1 MLSRTSLIGDRKF
14 YSSVFKITLPIIIQS
29 TISNFVGLL
38 DNIMVGRCGTDS
50 MNGVSIFSQLF
61 FVFTLC
67 VWGSSCGAGIFTAQ
81 YYGAGDHKGVRDTFR
96 IKIYLAALATVLG
109 AVILALGGD
118 FFLLKFIHETDA
130 IGDPSATLAYAKSY
144 MNIMILGM
152 IPTALGMVYAGTLR
166 DIGETSVPMKAGF
179 AAVFV
184 NLTLNYVLI
193 FGHFGLPAMGVE
205 GAAIAT
211 VISRFVELSIEIIWT
226 HTHKER
232 CRFIEGAFSSF
243 KVPLPLVKKIVLKG
257 IPLAAN
263 ETLWSLGLTMLN
275 QSFSLRGLAVVAAIN
290 IANTIANL
298 FNVFLFA
305 IGESISILAG
315 QLLGAEKDEEAKLT
329 ANRMILLSAAVSA
342 VIGGVLIL
350 FRNIFPAFYNTEREV
365 MDYAANFIMQ
375 TGIFLP
381 VLAVVHGCYFT
392 LRSGGKT
399 FITFLFDS
407 VFIWVFIVP
416 VAFALTRYTAMG
428 IIMVYLVVK
437 SLDLIKCA
445 IGIVLIRKGVW
456 VNRIVSD

>member
-1 MLSRTSLIGDRKF
+1 MKFFGDRKF
-14 YSSVFKITLPIIIQS
+14 LKNVAVITLPMVIQN

-38 DNIMVGRCGTDS
+38 DNLMVGRCGTDS

-61 FVFTLC
+61 FVFILC

-81 YYGAGDHKGVRDTFR
+81 FFGKGDHKGVRDTFR
-96 IKIYLAALATVLG
+96 IKLYLVGIATIAGAAV
-109 AVILALGGD
+109 
-118 FFLLKFIHETDA
+118 FLLFGEYFMEKFIHESDSV
-130 IGDPSATLAYAKSY
+130 GDPVATMRHAKDY
-144 MNIMILGM
+144 MMIMLIGM

-179 AAVFV
+179 VAVFV
-184 NLTLNYVLI
+184 NLILNYLLI
-193 FGHFGLPAMGVE
+193 FGKFGFPELGVK

-211 VISRFVELSIEIIWT
+211 VVSRFVESGIEIVWT

-232 CRFIEGAFSSF
+232 CRFIDGAFASF
-243 KVPLPLVKKIVLKG
+243 KVPVSLVKKIVIKG

-290 IANTIANL
+290 ITNTMANL

-315 QLLGAEKDEEAKLT
+315 QLLGAGKNEEAKST
-329 ANRMILLSAAVSA
+329 ANRMIALSFVASA
-342 VIGGVLIL
+342 VIGGVLVL
-350 FRNIFPAFYNTEREV
+350 FKDLFPAFYNTENEV
-365 MDYAANFIMQ
+365 KNFAANFIMQ
-375 TGIFLP
+375 TGVFLP

-407 VFIWVFIVP
+407 VFVWVFIVP
-416 VAFALTRYTAMG
+416 AAFVLTRYTAMG
-428 IIMVYLVVK
+428 IIMIYLIVK
-437 SLDLIKCA
+437 CLDLIKCA
-445 IGIVLIRKGVW
+445 IGIVLVRKGVW
-456 VNRIVSD
+456 VNNIVSN

>member
-1 MLSRTSLIGDRKF
+1 MKFFGDRKF
-14 YSSVFKITLPIIIQS
+14 LKNVAVITLPIVIQN

-38 DNIMVGRCGTDS
+38 DNLMVGRCGTDS

-61 FVFTLC
+61 FVFILC

-81 YYGAGDHKGVRDTFR
+81 FFGKGDHKGVRDTFR
-96 IKIYLAALATVLG
+96 IKLYLVGIATIAGAAV
-109 AVILALGGD
+109 
-118 FFLLKFIHETDA
+118 FLLFGEYFMEKFIHESDSV
-130 IGDPSATLAYAKSY
+130 GDPVATMRHAKDY
-144 MNIMILGM
+144 MMIMLIGM

-179 AAVFV
+179 VAVFV
-184 NLTLNYVLI
+184 NLILNYLLI
-193 FGHFGLPAMGVE
+193 FGKFGFPELGVK

-211 VISRFVELSIEIIWT
+211 VVSRFVESGIEIVWT
-226 HTHKER
+226 HTHKEK
-232 CRFIEGAFSSF
+232 CRFIDGAFASF
-243 KVPLPLVKKIVLKG
+243 KVPVSLVKEIVIKG

-290 IANTIANL
+290 ITNTMANL

-315 QLLGAEKDEEAKLT
+315 QLLGAGKNEEAKST
-329 ANRMILLSAAVSA
+329 ANRMIALSFVVSA
-342 VIGGVLIL
+342 VIGGVLVL
-350 FRNIFPAFYNTEREV
+350 FKDLFPAFYNTENEV
-365 MDYAANFIMQ
+365 KNFAANFIMQ
-375 TGIFLP
+375 TGLFLP

-407 VFIWVFIVP
+407 VFVWVFIVP
-416 VAFALTRYTAMG
+416 AAFVLTRYTAMG
-428 IIMVYLVVK
+428 IIMIYLIVK
-437 SLDLIKCA
+437 CLDLIKCA
-445 IGIVLIRKGVW
+445 IGIVLVRKGVW
-456 VNRIVSD
+456 VNNIVSN

>member
-1 MLSRTSLIGDRKF
+1 MKFFGDRKF
-14 YSSVFKITLPIIIQS
+14 LKNVAVITLPIVIQN

-38 DNIMVGRCGTDS
+38 DNLMVGRCGTDS

-61 FVFTLC
+61 FVFILC

-81 YYGAGDHKGVRDTFR
+81 FFGKGDHKGVRDTFR
-96 IKIYLAALATVLG
+96 IKLYLVGIATVAG
-109 AVILALGGD
+109 AAV
-118 FFLLKFIHETDA
+118 FLLFGEYFMEKFIHESDSV
-130 IGDPSATLAYAKSY
+130 GDPVATMRHAKDY
-144 MNIMILGM
+144 MMIMLIGM

-179 AAVFV
+179 VAVFV
-184 NLTLNYVLI
+184 NLILNYLLI
-193 FGHFGLPAMGVE
+193 FGKFGFPELGVK

-211 VISRFVELSIEIIWT
+211 VVSRFVESGIEIVWT

-232 CRFIEGAFSSF
+232 CRFIDGAFASF
-243 KVPLPLVKKIVLKG
+243 KVPVSLVKKIVIKG

-290 IANTIANL
+290 ITNTMANL

-315 QLLGAEKDEEAKLT
+315 QLLGAGKNEEAKST
-329 ANRMILLSAAVSA
+329 ANRMIALSFVASA
-342 VIGGVLIL
+342 VIGGVLVL
-350 FRNIFPAFYNTEREV
+350 FKDLFPAFYNTENEV
-365 MDYAANFIMQ
+365 KNFAANFIMQ
-375 TGIFLP
+375 TGVFLP

-407 VFIWVFIVP
+407 VFVWVFIVP
-416 VAFALTRYTAMG
+416 AAFVLTRYTAMG
-428 IIMVYLVVK
+428 IILIYLIVK
-437 SLDLIKCA
+437 CLDLIKCA
-445 IGIVLIRKGVW
+445 IGIVLVRKGVW
-456 VNRIVSD
+456 VNNIVSN

>member
-1 MLSRTSLIGDRKF
+1 MKFFGDRKF
-14 YSSVFKITLPIIIQS
+14 LKNVAVITLPIVIQN

-38 DNIMVGRCGTDS
+38 DNLMVGRCGTDS

-61 FVFTLC
+61 FVFILC

-81 YYGAGDHKGVRDTFR
+81 FFGKGDHKGVRDTFK
-96 IKIYLAALATVLG
+96 IKLYLVGIATIAGAAV
-109 AVILALGGD
+109 
-118 FFLLKFIHETDA
+118 FLLFGEYFMEKFIHESDSV
-130 IGDPSATLAYAKSY
+130 GDPVATMRHAKDY
-144 MNIMILGM
+144 MMIMLIGM

-179 AAVFV
+179 VAVFV
-184 NLTLNYVLI
+184 NLILNYLLI
-193 FGHFGLPAMGVE
+193 FGKFGFPELGVK

-211 VISRFVELSIEIIWT
+211 VVSRFVESGIEIVWT
-226 HTHKER
+226 HTHKEK
-232 CRFIEGAFSSF
+232 CRFIDGAFASF
-243 KVPLPLVKKIVLKG
+243 KVPVSLVKKIVIKG

-290 IANTIANL
+290 ITNTMANL

-315 QLLGAEKDEEAKLT
+315 QLLGAGKNEEAKST
-329 ANRMILLSAAVSA
+329 ANRMIALSFVVSA
-342 VIGGVLIL
+342 VIGGVLVL
-350 FRNIFPAFYNTEREV
+350 FKDLFPAFYNTENEV
-365 MDYAANFIMQ
+365 KNFAANFIMQ
-375 TGIFLP
+375 TGVFLP

-407 VFIWVFIVP
+407 VFVWVFIVP
-416 VAFALTRYTAMG
+416 AAFVLTRYTAMG
-428 IIMVYLVVK
+428 IIMIYLIVK
-437 SLDLIKCA
+437 CLDLIKCA
-445 IGIVLIRKGVW
+445 IGIVLVRKGVW
-456 VNRIVSD
+456 VNNIVSN

>member
-1 MLSRTSLIGDRKF
+1 MKFFGDRKF
-14 YSSVFKITLPIIIQS
+14 LKNVAVITLPIVIQN

-38 DNIMVGRCGTDS
+38 DNLMVGRCGTDS

-61 FVFTLC
+61 FVFILC

-81 YYGAGDHKGVRDTFR
+81 FFGKGDHKGVRDTFR
-96 IKIYLAALATVLG
+96 IKLYLVGIATIAGAAV
-109 AVILALGGD
+109 
-118 FFLLKFIHETDA
+118 FLLFGEYFMEKFIHESDSV
-130 IGDPSATLAYAKSY
+130 GDPVATMRHAKDY
-144 MNIMILGM
+144 MMIMLIGM

-179 AAVFV
+179 VAVFV
-184 NLTLNYVLI
+184 NLILNYLLI
-193 FGHFGLPAMGVE
+193 FGKFGFPELGVK

-211 VISRFVELSIEIIWT
+211 VVSRFVESGIEIVWT
-226 HTHKER
+226 HTHKEK
-232 CRFIEGAFSSF
+232 CRFIDGAFASF
-243 KVPLPLVKKIVLKG
+243 KVPVSLVKEIVIKG

-290 IANTIANL
+290 ITNTMANL

-315 QLLGAEKDEEAKLT
+315 QLLGAGKNEEAKST
-329 ANRMILLSAAVSA
+329 ANRMITLSFVVSA
-342 VIGGVLIL
+342 VIGGVLVL
-350 FRNIFPAFYNTEREV
+350 FKDLFPAFYNTENEV
-365 MDYAANFIMQ
+365 KNFAANFIMQ
-375 TGIFLP
+375 TGVFLP

-407 VFIWVFIVP
+407 VFVWVFIVP
-416 VAFALTRYTAMG
+416 VAFVLTRYTAMG
-428 IIMVYLVVK
+428 IIMIYLIVK
-437 SLDLIKCA
+437 CLDLIKCA
-445 IGIVLIRKGVW
+445 IGIVLVRKGVW
-456 VNRIVSD
+456 VNNIVSN

>member
-1 MLSRTSLIGDRKF
+1 MKFFGDRKF
-14 YSSVFKITLPIIIQS
+14 LKNVAVITLPIVIQN

-38 DNIMVGRCGTDS
+38 DNLMVGRCGTDS

-61 FVFTLC
+61 FVFILC

-81 YYGAGDHKGVRDTFR
+81 FFGKGDHKGVRDTFR
-96 IKIYLAALATVLG
+96 IKLYLVGIATIAGAAV
-109 AVILALGGD
+109 
-118 FFLLKFIHETDA
+118 FLLFGEYFMEKFIHESDSV
-130 IGDPSATLAYAKSY
+130 GDPVATMRHAKDY
-144 MNIMILGM
+144 MMIMLIGM

-179 AAVFV
+179 VAVFV
-184 NLTLNYVLI
+184 NLILNYLLI
-193 FGHFGLPAMGVE
+193 FGKFRFPELGVK

-211 VISRFVELSIEIIWT
+211 VVSRFVESGIEIVWT

-232 CRFIEGAFSSF
+232 CRFIEGAFASF
-243 KVPLPLVKKIVLKG
+243 KVPVSLVKEIVIKG

-290 IANTIANL
+290 ITNTMANL

-315 QLLGAEKDEEAKLT
+315 QLLGAGKNEEAKST
-329 ANRMILLSAAVSA
+329 ANRMIALSFVVSA
-342 VIGGVLIL
+342 VIGGVLVL
-350 FRNIFPAFYNTEREV
+350 FKDLFPAFYNTENEV
-365 MDYAANFIMQ
+365 KNFAANFIMQ
-375 TGIFLP
+375 TGVFLP

-407 VFIWVFIVP
+407 VFVWVFIVP
-416 VAFALTRYTAMG
+416 AAFVLTRYTAMG
-428 IIMVYLVVK
+428 IIMIYLIVK
-437 SLDLIKCA
+437 CLDLIKCA
-445 IGIVLIRKGVW
+445 IGIVLVRKGVW
-456 VNRIVSD
+456 VNNIVSN

>member
-1 MLSRTSLIGDRKF
+1 MKFFGDRKF
-14 YSSVFKITLPIIIQS
+14 LKNVAVITLPIVIQN

-38 DNIMVGRCGTDS
+38 DNLMVGRCGTDS

-61 FVFTLC
+61 FVFILC

-81 YYGAGDHKGVRDTFR
+81 FFGKGDHKGVRDTFR
-96 IKIYLAALATVLG
+96 IKLYLVGIATIAGAAV
-109 AVILALGGD
+109 
-118 FFLLKFIHETDA
+118 FLLFGEYFMEKFIHESDSV
-130 IGDPSATLAYAKSY
+130 GDPVATMRHAKDY
-144 MNIMILGM
+144 MMIMLIGM

-179 AAVFV
+179 VAVFV
-184 NLTLNYVLI
+184 NLILNYLLI
-193 FGHFGLPAMGVE
+193 FGKFGFPELGVK

-211 VISRFVELSIEIIWT
+211 VVSRFVESGIEIVWT
-226 HTHKER
+226 HTHKEK
-232 CRFIEGAFSSF
+232 CRFIDGAFASF
-243 KVPLPLVKKIVLKG
+243 KVPVSLVKKIVIKG

-290 IANTIANL
+290 ITNTMANL

-315 QLLGAEKDEEAKLT
+315 QLLGAGKNEEAKST
-329 ANRMILLSAAVSA
+329 ANRMIALSFVVSA
-342 VIGGVLIL
+342 VIGGVLVL
-350 FRNIFPAFYNTEREV
+350 FKDLFPAFYNTENEV
-365 MDYAANFIMQ
+365 KNFAANFIMQ
-375 TGIFLP
+375 TGVFLP

-407 VFIWVFIVP
+407 VFVWVFIVP
-416 VAFALTRYTAMG
+416 AAFVLTRYTAMG
-428 IIMVYLVVK
+428 IIMIYLIVK
-437 SLDLIKCA
+437 CLDLIKCA
-445 IGIVLIRKGVW
+445 IGIVLVRKGVW
-456 VNRIVSD
+456 VNSIVSN

>member
-1 MLSRTSLIGDRKF
+1 MKFFGDRKF
-14 YSSVFKITLPIIIQS
+14 LKNVAVITLPIVIQN

-38 DNIMVGRCGTDS
+38 DNLMVGRCGTDS

-61 FVFTLC
+61 FVFILC

-81 YYGAGDHKGVRDTFR
+81 FFGKGDHKGVRDTFR
-96 IKIYLAALATVLG
+96 IKLYLVGIATIAGAAV
-109 AVILALGGD
+109 
-118 FFLLKFIHETDA
+118 FLLFGEYFMEKFIHESDSV
-130 IGDPSATLAYAKSY
+130 GDPVATMRHAKDY
-144 MNIMILGM
+144 MMIMLIGM

-179 AAVFV
+179 VAVFV
-184 NLTLNYVLI
+184 NLILNYLLI
-193 FGHFGLPAMGVE
+193 FGKFGFPELGVK

-211 VISRFVELSIEIIWT
+211 VVSRFVESGIEIVWT
-226 HTHKER
+226 HTHKEK
-232 CRFIEGAFSSF
+232 CRFIDCAFASF
-243 KVPLPLVKKIVLKG
+243 KVPVSLVKKIVIKG

-290 IANTIANL
+290 ITNTMANL

-315 QLLGAEKDEEAKLT
+315 QLLGAGKNEEAKST
-329 ANRMILLSAAVSA
+329 ANRMIALSFVVSA
-342 VIGGVLIL
+342 VIGGVLVL
-350 FRNIFPAFYNTEREV
+350 FKDLFPAFYNTENEV
-365 MDYAANFIMQ
+365 RNFAANFIMQ
-375 TGIFLP
+375 TGVFLP

-407 VFIWVFIVP
+407 VFVWVFIVP
-416 VAFALTRYTAMG
+416 AAFILTRYTAMG
-428 IIMVYLVVK
+428 IIMIYLIVK
-437 SLDLIKCA
+437 CLDLIKCA
-445 IGIVLIRKGVW
+445 IGIVLVRKGVW
-456 VNRIVSD
+456 VNNIVSN

>member
-1 MLSRTSLIGDRKF
+1 MKFFGDRKF
-14 YSSVFKITLPIIIQS
+14 LKNVAVITLPIVIQN

-38 DNIMVGRCGTDS
+38 DNLMVGRCGTDS

-61 FVFTLC
+61 FVFILC

-81 YYGAGDHKGVRDTFR
+81 FFGKGDHKGVRDTFR
-96 IKIYLAALATVLG
+96 IKLYLVGIATIVGAAV
-109 AVILALGGD
+109 
-118 FFLLKFIHETDA
+118 FLLFGEYFMEKFIHESDSV
-130 IGDPSATLAYAKSY
+130 GDPVATMRHAKDY
-144 MNIMILGM
+144 MMIMLIGM

-179 AAVFV
+179 VAVFV
-184 NLTLNYVLI
+184 NLILNYLLI
-193 FGHFGLPAMGVE
+193 FGKFGFPELGVK

-211 VISRFVELSIEIIWT
+211 VVSRFVESGIEIVWT

-232 CRFIEGAFSSF
+232 CRFIDGAFASF
-243 KVPLPLVKKIVLKG
+243 KVPVSLVKKIVIKG

-290 IANTIANL
+290 ITNTMANL

-315 QLLGAEKDEEAKLT
+315 QLLGAGKNEEAKST
-329 ANRMILLSAAVSA
+329 ANRMIALSFVASA
-342 VIGGVLIL
+342 VIGGVLVL
-350 FRNIFPAFYNTEREV
+350 FKDLFPAFYNTENEV
-365 MDYAANFIMQ
+365 KNFAANFIMQ
-375 TGIFLP
+375 TGVFLP

-407 VFIWVFIVP
+407 VFVWVFIVP
-416 VAFALTRYTAMG
+416 AAFVLTRYTAMG
-428 IIMVYLVVK
+428 IIMIYLIVK
-437 SLDLIKCA
+437 CLDLIKCA
-445 IGIVLIRKGVW
+445 IGIVLVRKGVW
-456 VNRIVSD
+456 VNNIVSN

>member
-1 MLSRTSLIGDRKF
+1 MKFFGDRKF
-14 YSSVFKITLPIIIQS
+14 LKNVAVITLPIVIQN

-38 DNIMVGRCGTDS
+38 DNLMVGRCGTDS

-61 FVFTLC
+61 FVFILC

-81 YYGAGDHKGVRDTFR
+81 FFGKGDHKGVRDTFR
-96 IKIYLAALATVLG
+96 IKLYLVGIATIAGAAV
-109 AVILALGGD
+109 
-118 FFLLKFIHETDA
+118 FLLFGEYFMEKFIHESDSV
-130 IGDPSATLAYAKSY
+130 GDPVATMRHAKDY
-144 MNIMILGM
+144 MMIMLIGM

-179 AAVFV
+179 VAVFV
-184 NLTLNYVLI
+184 NLILNYLLI
-193 FGHFGLPAMGVE
+193 FGKFGFPELGVK

-211 VISRFVELSIEIIWT
+211 VVSRFVESGIEIVWT
-226 HTHKER
+226 HTHKEK
-232 CRFIEGAFSSF
+232 CRFIDGAFASF
-243 KVPLPLVKKIVLKG
+243 KVPVSLVKKIVIKG

-290 IANTIANL
+290 ITNTMANL

-315 QLLGAEKDEEAKLT
+315 QLLGAGKNEEAKST
-329 ANRMILLSAAVSA
+329 ANRMIALSFVVSA
-342 VIGGVLIL
+342 VIGGVLVL
-350 FRNIFPAFYNTEREV
+350 FKDLFPAFYNTENEV
-365 MDYAANFIMQ
+365 KNFAANFIMQ
-375 TGIFLP
+375 TGVFLP

-407 VFIWVFIVP
+407 VFVWVFIVP
-416 VAFALTRYTAMG
+416 AAFVLTRYTAMG
-428 IIMVYLVVK
+428 IIMIYLIVK
-437 SLDLIKCA
+437 CLDLIKCA
-445 IGIVLIRKGVW
+445 IGIVLVRKGVW
-456 VNRIVSD
+456 VNNIVSS

>member
-1 MLSRTSLIGDRKF
+1 MKFFGDRKF
-14 YSSVFKITLPIIIQS
+14 LKNVAVITLPIVIQN

-38 DNIMVGRCGTDS
+38 DNLMVGRCGTDS

-61 FVFTLC
+61 FVFILC

-81 YYGAGDHKGVRDTFR
+81 FFGKGDHKGVRDTFR
-96 IKIYLAALATVLG
+96 IKLYLVGIATIAGAAV
-109 AVILALGGD
+109 
-118 FFLLKFIHETDA
+118 FLLFGEYFMEKFIHESDSV
-130 IGDPSATLAYAKSY
+130 GDPVATMRHAKDY
-144 MNIMILGM
+144 MMIMLIGM

-179 AAVFV
+179 VAVFV
-184 NLTLNYVLI
+184 NLILNYLLI
-193 FGHFGLPAMGVE
+193 FGKFGFPELGVK

-211 VISRFVELSIEIIWT
+211 VVSRFVESGIEIVWT
-226 HTHKER
+226 HTHKEK
-232 CRFIEGAFSSF
+232 CRFIDGAFASF
-243 KVPLPLVKKIVLKG
+243 KVPVSLVKKIVIKG

-290 IANTIANL
+290 ITNTMANL

-315 QLLGAEKDEEAKLT
+315 QLLGAGKNEEAKST
-329 ANRMILLSAAVSA
+329 ANRMIALSFVVSA
-342 VIGGVLIL
+342 VIGGVLVL
-350 FRNIFPAFYNTEREV
+350 FKDLFPAFYNTENEV
-365 MDYAANFIMQ
+365 KNFAANFIMQ
-375 TGIFLP
+375 TGVFLP

-407 VFIWVFIVP
+407 VFVWVFIVP
-416 VAFALTRYTAMG
+416 AAFVLTRYTAMG
-428 IIMVYLVVK
+428 IIMIYLIVK
-437 SLDLIKCA
+437 CLDLIKCA
-445 IGIVLIRKGVW
+445 IGIVLVKKGVW
-456 VNRIVSD
+456 VNNIVSN

>member
-1 MLSRTSLIGDRKF
+1 MKFFGDRKF
-14 YSSVFKITLPIIIQS
+14 LKNVAVITLPIVIQN
-29 TISNFVGLL
+29 TISNFVGIL
-38 DNIMVGRCGTDS
+38 DNLMVGRCGTDS

-61 FVFTLC
+61 FVFILC

-81 YYGAGDHKGVRDTFR
+81 FFGKGDHKGVRDTFR
-96 IKIYLAALATVLG
+96 IKLYLVGIATIAGAAV
-109 AVILALGGD
+109 
-118 FFLLKFIHETDA
+118 FLLFGEYFMEKFIHESDSV
-130 IGDPSATLAYAKSY
+130 GNPVATMRHAKDY
-144 MNIMILGM
+144 MMIMLIGM

-179 AAVFV
+179 VAVFV
-184 NLTLNYVLI
+184 NLILNYLLI
-193 FGHFGLPAMGVE
+193 FGKFGFPELGVK

-211 VISRFVELSIEIIWT
+211 VVSRFVESGIEIVWT

-232 CRFIEGAFSSF
+232 CRFIEGAFASF
-243 KVPLPLVKKIVLKG
+243 KVPVSLVKKIVIKG

-290 IANTIANL
+290 ITNTMANL

-315 QLLGAEKDEEAKLT
+315 QLLGAGKNEEAKST
-329 ANRMILLSAAVSA
+329 ANRMIALSFVVSA
-342 VIGGVLIL
+342 VIGGVLVL
-350 FRNIFPAFYNTEREV
+350 FKDLFPAFYNTENEV
-365 MDYAANFIMQ
+365 KNFAANFIMQ
-375 TGIFLP
+375 TGVFLP

-407 VFIWVFIVP
+407 VFVWVFIVP
-416 VAFALTRYTAMG
+416 AAFVLTRYTAMG
-428 IIMVYLVVK
+428 IIMIYLIVK
-437 SLDLIKCA
+437 CLDLIKCA
-445 IGIVLIRKGVW
+445 IGIVLVRKGVW
-456 VNRIVSD
+456 VNNIVSN

>member
-1 MLSRTSLIGDRKF
+1 MKFFGDRKF
-14 YSSVFKITLPIIIQS
+14 LKNVAVITLPIVIQN

-38 DNIMVGRCGTDS
+38 DNLMVGRCGTDS

-61 FVFTLC
+61 FVFILC

-81 YYGAGDHKGVRDTFR
+81 FFGKGDHKGVRDTFR
-96 IKIYLAALATVLG
+96 IKLYLVGIATIAGAAV
-109 AVILALGGD
+109 
-118 FFLLKFIHETDA
+118 FLLFGEYFMEKFIHESDSV
-130 IGDPSATLAYAKSY
+130 GDPVATMRHAKDY
-144 MNIMILGM
+144 MMIMLIGM

-179 AAVFV
+179 VAVFV
-184 NLTLNYVLI
+184 NLILNYLLI
-193 FGHFGLPAMGVE
+193 FGKFGFPELGVK

-211 VISRFVELSIEIIWT
+211 VVSRFVESGIEIVWT
-226 HTHKER
+226 HTHKEK
-232 CRFIEGAFSSF
+232 CRFIDGAFASF
-243 KVPLPLVKKIVLKG
+243 KVPVSLVKKIVIKG

-290 IANTIANL
+290 ITNTMANL

-315 QLLGAEKDEEAKLT
+315 QLLGAGKNEEAKST
-329 ANRMILLSAAVSA
+329 ANRMIALSFVVSA
-342 VIGGVLIL
+342 VIGGVLVL
-350 FRNIFPAFYNTEREV
+350 FKDLFPAFYNTENEV
-365 MDYAANFIMQ
+365 KNFAANFIMQ
-375 TGIFLP
+375 TGVFLP

-407 VFIWVFIVP
+407 VFVWVFIVP
-416 VAFALTRYTAMG
+416 AAFVLTRYTAMG
-428 IIMVYLVVK
+428 IIMIYLIVK
-437 SLDLIKCA
+437 CLDLIKCA
-445 IGIVLIRKGVW
+445 IGLVLVRKGVW
-456 VNRIVSD
+456 VNNIVSN

>member
-1 MLSRTSLIGDRKF
+1 MKFFGDRKF
-14 YSSVFKITLPIIIQS
+14 LKNVAVITLPIVIQN

-38 DNIMVGRCGTDS
+38 DNLMVGRCGTDS

-61 FVFTLC
+61 FVFILC

-81 YYGAGDHKGVRDTFR
+81 FFGKGDHKGVRDTFR
-96 IKIYLAALATVLG
+96 IKLYLVGIATVAG
-109 AVILALGGD
+109 AAV
-118 FFLLKFIHETDA
+118 FLLFGEYFMEKFIHESDSV
-130 IGDPSATLAYAKSY
+130 GDPVATMRHAKDY
-144 MNIMILGM
+144 MMIMLIGM

-179 AAVFV
+179 VAVFV
-184 NLTLNYVLI
+184 NLILNYLLI
-193 FGHFGLPAMGVE
+193 FGKFGFPELGVK

-211 VISRFVELSIEIIWT
+211 VVSRFVESGIEIVWT
-226 HTHKER
+226 HTHKEK
-232 CRFIEGAFSSF
+232 CRFIDGAFASF
-243 KVPLPLVKKIVLKG
+243 KVPVSLVKKIVIKG

-290 IANTIANL
+290 ITNTMANL

-315 QLLGAEKDEEAKLT
+315 QLLGAGKNEEAKST
-329 ANRMILLSAAVSA
+329 ANRMIALSFVVSA
-342 VIGGVLIL
+342 VIGGVLVL
-350 FRNIFPAFYNTEREV
+350 FKDLFPAFYNTENEV
-365 MDYAANFIMQ
+365 KNFAANFIMQ
-375 TGIFLP
+375 TGVFLP

-407 VFIWVFIVP
+407 VFVWVFIVP
-416 VAFALTRYTAMG
+416 AAFVLTRYTAMG
-428 IIMVYLVVK
+428 IIMIYLIVK
-437 SLDLIKCA
+437 CLDLIKCA
-445 IGIVLIRKGVW
+445 IGIVLVRKGVW
-456 VNRIVSD
+456 VNNIVSN

>member
-1 MLSRTSLIGDRKF
+1 MNLKF
-14 YSSVFKITLPIIIQS
+14 DKTFYRNIYTITLPIVIQS
-29 TISNFVGLL
+29 TITNFVGLL

-61 FVFTLC
+61 FVFILC

-81 YYGAGDHKGVRDTFR
+81 FFGKGDHKGVRDTFR
-96 IKIYLAALATVLG
+96 IKLYLVGIATIVG
-109 AVILALGGD
+109 AIVFY
-118 FFLLKFIHETDA
+118 FFGEFFMEKFIHESDN
-130 IGDPSATLAYAKSY
+130 IGDPVATMNYAKDY
-144 MNIMILGM
+144 MMIMLVGM
-152 IPTALGMVYAGTLR
+152 IPTALGMAYAGTLR

-179 AAVFV
+179 VAVFV
-184 NLTLNYVLI
+184 NLVLNYVLI
-193 FGHFGLPAMGVE
+193 FGHFGFPVLGVK

-211 VISRFVELSIEIIWT
+211 VVSRFVESGIEIVWT

-232 CRFIEGAFSSF
+232 CRFIEGAFASF
-243 KVPLPLVKKIVLKG
+243 KVPVPLVEKIILKG
-257 IPLAAN
+257 LPLAAN

-290 IANTIANL
+290 ITNTIANL

-315 QLLGAEKDEEAKLT
+315 QLLGAGKNEEAKST
-329 ANRMILLSAAVSA
+329 ASRMIALSFIVSA
-342 VIGGVLIL
+342 VIGGVLVL
-350 FRNIFPAFYNTEREV
+350 CRNLFPAFYNTENEV
-365 MDYAANFIMQ
+365 KNFAANFIMQ

-381 VLAVVHGCYFT
+381 ILAVVHGCYFT

-407 VFIWVFIVP
+407 VFVWVFIVP
-416 VAFALTRYTAMG
+416 TAFVLTRYTAMG
-428 IIMVYLVVK
+428 IILIYLIVK
-437 SLDLIKCA
+437 ALDLIKCA

-456 VNRIVSD
+456 VNNIVNS

>member
-1 MLSRTSLIGDRKF
+1 MKFFGDRKF
-14 YSSVFKITLPIIIQS
+14 LKNVAVITLPIVIQN

-38 DNIMVGRCGTDS
+38 DNLMVGRCGTDS

-61 FVFTLC
+61 FVFILC

-81 YYGAGDHKGVRDTFR
+81 FFGKGDHKGVRDTFR
-96 IKIYLAALATVLG
+96 IKLYLVGIATIAGAAV
-109 AVILALGGD
+109 
-118 FFLLKFIHETDA
+118 FLLFGEYFMEKFIHESDSV
-130 IGDPSATLAYAKSY
+130 GDPVATMRHAKDY
-144 MNIMILGM
+144 MMIMLIGM

-179 AAVFV
+179 VAVFV
-184 NLTLNYVLI
+184 NLILNYLLI
-193 FGHFGLPAMGVE
+193 FGKFGFPELGVK

-211 VISRFVELSIEIIWT
+211 VVSRFVESGIEIVWT

-232 CRFIEGAFSSF
+232 CRFIEGAFASF
-243 KVPLPLVKKIVLKG
+243 KVPVSLVKEIVIKG

-290 IANTIANL
+290 ITNTMANL

-315 QLLGAEKDEEAKLT
+315 QLLGAGKNEDAKST
-329 ANRMILLSAAVSA
+329 ANRMIALSFVVSA
-342 VIGGVLIL
+342 VIGGVLVL
-350 FRNIFPAFYNTEREV
+350 FKDLFPAFYNTENEV
-365 MDYAANFIMQ
+365 KNFAANFIMQ
-375 TGIFLP
+375 TGVFLP

-407 VFIWVFIVP
+407 VFVWVFIVP
-416 VAFALTRYTAMG
+416 AAFVLTRYTAMG
-428 IIMVYLVVK
+428 IIMIYLIVK
-437 SLDLIKCA
+437 CLDLIKCA
-445 IGIVLIRKGVW
+445 IGIVLVRKGVW
-456 VNRIVSD
+456 VNNIVSN

>member
-1 MLSRTSLIGDRKF
+1 MKFFGDRKF
-14 YSSVFKITLPIIIQS
+14 LKNVAVITLPIVIQN

-38 DNIMVGRCGTDS
+38 DNLMVGRCGTDS

-61 FVFTLC
+61 FVFILC

-81 YYGAGDHKGVRDTFR
+81 FFGKGDHKGVRDTFR
-96 IKIYLAALATVLG
+96 IKLYLVGIATIVGAAV
-109 AVILALGGD
+109 
-118 FFLLKFIHETDA
+118 FLLFGEYFMEKFIHESDS
-130 IGDPSATLAYAKSY
+130 IGDPVATMRHAKDY
-144 MNIMILGM
+144 MMIMLIGM

-179 AAVFV
+179 VAVFV
-184 NLTLNYVLI
+184 NLILNYLLI
-193 FGHFGLPAMGVE
+193 FGKFGFPELGVK

-211 VISRFVELSIEIIWT
+211 VVSRFVESGIEIVWT

-232 CRFIEGAFSSF
+232 CRFIDGAFASF
-243 KVPLPLVKKIVLKG
+243 KVPVSLVKKIVIKG

-290 IANTIANL
+290 ITNTMANL

-315 QLLGAEKDEEAKLT
+315 QLLGAGKNEEAKST
-329 ANRMILLSAAVSA
+329 ANRMIALSFVVSA
-342 VIGGVLIL
+342 VIGGVLVL
-350 FRNIFPAFYNTEREV
+350 FKDLFPAFYNTENEV
-365 MDYAANFIMQ
+365 KNFAANFIMQ
-375 TGIFLP
+375 TGVFLP

-407 VFIWVFIVP
+407 VFVWVFIVP
-416 VAFALTRYTAMG
+416 AAFVLTRYTAMG
-428 IIMVYLVVK
+428 IIMIYLIVK
-437 SLDLIKCA
+437 CLDLIKCA
-445 IGIVLIRKGVW
+445 IGIVLVKKGVW
-456 VNRIVSD
+456 VNNIVSN

>member
-1 MLSRTSLIGDRKF
+1 MKFFGDRKF
-14 YSSVFKITLPIIIQS
+14 LKNVAVITLPIVIQN

-38 DNIMVGRCGTDS
+38 DNLMVGRCGTDS

-61 FVFTLC
+61 FVFILC

-81 YYGAGDHKGVRDTFR
+81 FFGKGDHKGVRDTFR
-96 IKIYLAALATVLG
+96 IKLYLVGIATIAGAAV
-109 AVILALGGD
+109 
-118 FFLLKFIHETDA
+118 FLLFGEYFMEKFIHESDSV
-130 IGDPSATLAYAKSY
+130 GDPVATMRHAKDY
-144 MNIMILGM
+144 MMIMLIGM

-179 AAVFV
+179 VAVFV
-184 NLTLNYVLI
+184 NLILNYLLI
-193 FGHFGLPAMGVE
+193 FGKFGFPELGVK

-211 VISRFVELSIEIIWT
+211 VVSRFVESGIEIVWT
-226 HTHKER
+226 HTHKEK
-232 CRFIEGAFSSF
+232 CRFIDGAFASF
-243 KVPLPLVKKIVLKG
+243 KVPVSLVKKIVIKG

-290 IANTIANL
+290 ITNTMANL

-315 QLLGAEKDEEAKLT
+315 QLLGAGKNEEAKST
-329 ANRMILLSAAVSA
+329 ANRMITLSFVVSA
-342 VIGGVLIL
+342 VIGGVLVL
-350 FRNIFPAFYNTEREV
+350 FKDLFPAFYNTENEV
-365 MDYAANFIMQ
+365 KNFAANFIMQ
-375 TGIFLP
+375 TGVFLP

-407 VFIWVFIVP
+407 VFVWVFIVP
-416 VAFALTRYTAMG
+416 VAFVLTRYTAMG
-428 IIMVYLVVK
+428 IIMIYLIVK
-437 SLDLIKCA
+437 CLDLIKCA
-445 IGIVLIRKGVW
+445 IGIVLVRKGVW
-456 VNRIVSD
+456 VNSIVSN

>member
-1 MLSRTSLIGDRKF
+1 MKFFGDRKF
-14 YSSVFKITLPIIIQS
+14 LKNVAVITLPIVIQN

-38 DNIMVGRCGTDS
+38 DNLMVGRCGTDS

-61 FVFTLC
+61 FVFILC

-81 YYGAGDHKGVRDTFR
+81 FFGKGDHKGVRDTFR
-96 IKIYLAALATVLG
+96 IKLYLVGIATIAGAAV
-109 AVILALGGD
+109 
-118 FFLLKFIHETDA
+118 FLLFGKYFMEKFIHESDSV
-130 IGDPSATLAYAKSY
+130 GDPVATMRHAKDY
-144 MNIMILGM
+144 MMIMLIGM

-179 AAVFV
+179 VAVFV
-184 NLTLNYVLI
+184 NLILNYLLI
-193 FGHFGLPAMGVE
+193 FGKFGFPELGVK

-211 VISRFVELSIEIIWT
+211 VVSRFVESGIEIVWT
-226 HTHKER
+226 HTHKEK
-232 CRFIEGAFSSF
+232 CRFIDGAFASF
-243 KVPLPLVKKIVLKG
+243 KVPVSLVKKIVIKG

-290 IANTIANL
+290 ITNTMANL

-315 QLLGAEKDEEAKLT
+315 QLLGAGKNEEAKST
-329 ANRMILLSAAVSA
+329 ANRMIALSFVVSA
-342 VIGGVLIL
+342 VIGGVLVL
-350 FRNIFPAFYNTEREV
+350 FKDLFPAFYNTENEV
-365 MDYAANFIMQ
+365 KNFAANFIMQ
-375 TGIFLP
+375 TGVFLP

-407 VFIWVFIVP
+407 VFVWVFIVP
-416 VAFALTRYTAMG
+416 AAFVLTRYTAMG
-428 IIMVYLVVK
+428 IIMIYLIVK
-437 SLDLIKCA
+437 CLDLIKCA
-445 IGIVLIRKGVW
+445 IGIVLVRKGVW
-456 VNRIVSD
+456 VNNIVSN

>member
-1 MLSRTSLIGDRKF
+1 MKFFGDRKF
-14 YSSVFKITLPIIIQS
+14 LKNVAVITLPMVIQN

-38 DNIMVGRCGTDS
+38 DNLMVGRCGTDS

-61 FVFTLC
+61 FVFILC

-81 YYGAGDHKGVRDTFR
+81 FFGKGDHKGVRDTFR
-96 IKIYLAALATVLG
+96 IKLYLVGIATIAGAAV
-109 AVILALGGD
+109 
-118 FFLLKFIHETDA
+118 FLLFGEYFMEKFIHESDSV
-130 IGDPSATLAYAKSY
+130 GDPVATMRHAKDY
-144 MNIMILGM
+144 MMIMLIGM

-179 AAVFV
+179 VAVFV
-184 NLTLNYVLI
+184 NLILNYLLI
-193 FGHFGLPAMGVE
+193 FGKFGFPELGVK

-211 VISRFVELSIEIIWT
+211 VVSRFVESGIEIVWT
-226 HTHKER
+226 HTHKEK
-232 CRFIEGAFSSF
+232 CRFIDGAFASF
-243 KVPLPLVKKIVLKG
+243 KVPVSLVKKIVIKG

-290 IANTIANL
+290 ITNTMANL

-315 QLLGAEKDEEAKLT
+315 QLLGAGKNEEAKST
-329 ANRMILLSAAVSA
+329 ANRMIALSFVVSA
-342 VIGGVLIL
+342 VIGGVLVL
-350 FRNIFPAFYNTEREV
+350 FKDLFPAFYNTENEV
-365 MDYAANFIMQ
+365 KNFAANFIMQ
-375 TGIFLP
+375 TGVFLP

-407 VFIWVFIVP
+407 VFVWVFIVP
-416 VAFALTRYTAMG
+416 AAFVLTRYTAMG
-428 IIMVYLVVK
+428 IIMIYLIVK
-437 SLDLIKCA
+437 CLDLIKCA
-445 IGIVLIRKGVW
+445 IGIVLVRKGVW
-456 VNRIVSD
+456 VNNIVSN

>member
-1 MLSRTSLIGDRKF
+1 MKFFGDRKF
-14 YSSVFKITLPIIIQS
+14 LKNVAVITLPIVIQN

-38 DNIMVGRCGTDS
+38 DNLMVGRCGSDS

-61 FVFTLC
+61 FVFILC

-81 YYGAGDHKGVRDTFR
+81 FFGKGDHKGVRDTFR
-96 IKIYLAALATVLG
+96 IKLYLVGIATIAGAAV
-109 AVILALGGD
+109 
-118 FFLLKFIHETDA
+118 FLLFGEYFMEKFIHESDSV
-130 IGDPSATLAYAKSY
+130 GDPVATMRHAKDY
-144 MNIMILGM
+144 MMIMLIGM

-179 AAVFV
+179 VAVFV
-184 NLTLNYVLI
+184 NLILNYLLI
-193 FGHFGLPAMGVE
+193 FGKFGFPELGVK

-211 VISRFVELSIEIIWT
+211 VVSRFVESGIEIVWT
-226 HTHKER
+226 HTHKEK
-232 CRFIEGAFSSF
+232 CRFIDGAFASF
-243 KVPLPLVKKIVLKG
+243 KVPVSLVKKIVIKG

-290 IANTIANL
+290 ITNTMANL

-315 QLLGAEKDEEAKLT
+315 QLLGAGKNEEAKST
-329 ANRMILLSAAVSA
+329 ANRMIALSFVVSA
-342 VIGGVLIL
+342 VIGGVLVL
-350 FRNIFPAFYNTEREV
+350 FKDLFPAFYNTENEV
-365 MDYAANFIMQ
+365 KNFAANFIMQ
-375 TGIFLP
+375 TGVFLP

-407 VFIWVFIVP
+407 VFVWVFIVP
-416 VAFALTRYTAMG
+416 AAFVLTRYTAMG
-428 IIMVYLVVK
+428 IIMIYLIVK
-437 SLDLIKCA
+437 CLDLIKCA
-445 IGIVLIRKGVW
+445 IGIVLVRKGVW
-456 VNRIVSD
+456 VNNIVSN

>member
-1 MLSRTSLIGDRKF
+1 MKFFGDRKF
-14 YSSVFKITLPIIIQS
+14 LKNVAVITLPIVIQN

-38 DNIMVGRCGTDS
+38 DNLMVGRCGTDS

-61 FVFTLC
+61 FVFILC

-81 YYGAGDHKGVRDTFR
+81 FFGKGDHKGVRDTFR
-96 IKIYLAALATVLG
+96 IKLYLVGIATIAGAAV
-109 AVILALGGD
+109 
-118 FFLLKFIHETDA
+118 FLLFGEYFMEKFIHESDSV
-130 IGDPSATLAYAKSY
+130 GDPVATMRHAKDY
-144 MNIMILGM
+144 MMIMLIGM

-179 AAVFV
+179 VAVFV
-184 NLTLNYVLI
+184 NLILNYLLI
-193 FGHFGLPAMGVE
+193 FGKFGFPELGVK

-211 VISRFVELSIEIIWT
+211 VVSRFVESGIEIVWT
-226 HTHKER
+226 HTHKEK
-232 CRFIEGAFSSF
+232 CRFIDGAFASF
-243 KVPLPLVKKIVLKG
+243 KVPVSLVKKIVIKG

-290 IANTIANL
+290 ITNTMANL

-315 QLLGAEKDEEAKLT
+315 QLLGAGKNEEAKST
-329 ANRMILLSAAVSA
+329 ANRMIALSFVVSA
-342 VIGGVLIL
+342 VIGGVLVL
-350 FRNIFPAFYNTEREV
+350 FKDLFPAFYNTENEV
-365 MDYAANFIMQ
+365 KNFAANFIMQ
-375 TGIFLP
+375 TGVCLP

-407 VFIWVFIVP
+407 VFVWVFIVP
-416 VAFALTRYTAMG
+416 AAFVLTRYTAMG
-428 IIMVYLVVK
+428 IIMIYLIVK
-437 SLDLIKCA
+437 CLDLIKCA
-445 IGIVLIRKGVW
+445 IGIVLVRKGVW
-456 VNRIVSD
+456 VNNIVSN

>member
-1 MLSRTSLIGDRKF
+1 MKFFGDRKF
-14 YSSVFKITLPIIIQS
+14 LKNVAVITLPIVIQN

-38 DNIMVGRCGTDS
+38 DNLMVGRCGTDS

-61 FVFTLC
+61 FVFILC

-81 YYGAGDHKGVRDTFR
+81 FFGKGDHKGVRDTFR
-96 IKIYLAALATVLG
+96 IKLYLVGIATIAGAAV
-109 AVILALGGD
+109 
-118 FFLLKFIHETDA
+118 FLLFGEYFMEKFIHESDSV
-130 IGDPSATLAYAKSY
+130 GDPVATMRHAKDY
-144 MNIMILGM
+144 MMIMLIGM

-179 AAVFV
+179 VAVFV
-184 NLTLNYVLI
+184 NLILNYLLI
-193 FGHFGLPAMGVE
+193 FGKFGFPELGVK

-211 VISRFVELSIEIIWT
+211 VVSRFVESGIEIVWT
-226 HTHKER
+226 HTHKEK
-232 CRFIEGAFSSF
+232 CRFIDGAFASF
-243 KVPLPLVKKIVLKG
+243 KVPVSLVKKIVIKG

-290 IANTIANL
+290 ITNTMANL

-315 QLLGAEKDEEAKLT
+315 QLLGAGKNEEAKST
-329 ANRMILLSAAVSA
+329 ANRMIALSFVVSA
-342 VIGGVLIL
+342 VIGGVLVL
-350 FRNIFPAFYNTEREV
+350 FKDLFPAFYNTENEV
-365 MDYAANFIMQ
+365 KNFAANFIMQ
-375 TGIFLP
+375 TGVFLP

-407 VFIWVFIVP
+407 VFVWVFIVP
-416 VAFALTRYTAMG
+416 AAFVLTRYTAMG
-428 IIMVYLVVK
+428 IIMIYLIVK
-437 SLDLIKCA
+437 CLDLIKCA
-445 IGIVLIRKGVW
+445 IGIVLVRKGVW
-456 VNRIVSD
+456 VNNIVSN

>member
-1 MLSRTSLIGDRKF
+1 MKFFGDRKF
-14 YSSVFKITLPIIIQS
+14 LKNVAVITLPIVSQN

-38 DNIMVGRCGTDS
+38 DNLMVGRCGTDS

-61 FVFTLC
+61 FVFILC

-81 YYGAGDHKGVRDTFR
+81 FFGKGDHKGVRDTFR
-96 IKIYLAALATVLG
+96 IKLYLVGIATIAGAAV
-109 AVILALGGD
+109 
-118 FFLLKFIHETDA
+118 FLLFGEYFMEKFIHESDSV
-130 IGDPSATLAYAKSY
+130 GDPVATMRHAKDY
-144 MNIMILGM
+144 MMIMLIGM

-179 AAVFV
+179 VAVFV
-184 NLTLNYVLI
+184 NLILNYLLI
-193 FGHFGLPAMGVE
+193 FGKFGFPELGVK

-211 VISRFVELSIEIIWT
+211 VVSRFVESGIEIVWT
-226 HTHKER
+226 HTHKEK
-232 CRFIEGAFSSF
+232 CRFIDGAFASF
-243 KVPLPLVKKIVLKG
+243 KVPVSLVKKIVIKG

-290 IANTIANL
+290 ITNTMANL

-315 QLLGAEKDEEAKLT
+315 QLLGAGKNEEAKST
-329 ANRMILLSAAVSA
+329 ANRMIALSFVVSA
-342 VIGGVLIL
+342 VIGGVLVL
-350 FRNIFPAFYNTEREV
+350 FKDLFPAFYNTENEV
-365 MDYAANFIMQ
+365 KNFAANFIMQ
-375 TGIFLP
+375 TGVFLP

-407 VFIWVFIVP
+407 VFVWVFIVP
-416 VAFALTRYTAMG
+416 AAFVLTRYTAMG
-428 IIMVYLVVK
+428 IIMIYLIVK
-437 SLDLIKCA
+437 CLDLIKCA
-445 IGIVLIRKGVW
+445 IGIVLVKKGVW
-456 VNRIVSD
+456 VNNIVSN

>member
-1 MLSRTSLIGDRKF
+1 MKFFGDRKF
-14 YSSVFKITLPIIIQS
+14 LKNVAVITLPIVIQN

-38 DNIMVGRCGTDS
+38 DNLMVGRCGTDS

-61 FVFTLC
+61 FVFILC

-81 YYGAGDHKGVRDTFR
+81 FFGKGDHKGVRDTFR
-96 IKIYLAALATVLG
+96 IKLYLVGIATIAGAAV
-109 AVILALGGD
+109 
-118 FFLLKFIHETDA
+118 FLLFGEYFMEKFIHESDSV
-130 IGDPSATLAYAKSY
+130 GDPVATMRHAKDY
-144 MNIMILGM
+144 MMIMLIGM

-179 AAVFV
+179 VAVFV
-184 NLTLNYVLI
+184 NLILNYLLI
-193 FGHFGLPAMGVE
+193 FGKFRFPELGVK

-211 VISRFVELSIEIIWT
+211 VVSRFVESGIEIVWT
-226 HTHKER
+226 HTHKEK
-232 CRFIEGAFSSF
+232 CRFIDGAFASF
-243 KVPLPLVKKIVLKG
+243 KVPVSLVKKIVIKG

-290 IANTIANL
+290 ITNTMANL

-315 QLLGAEKDEEAKLT
+315 QLLGAGKNEEAKST
-329 ANRMILLSAAVSA
+329 ANRMIALSFVVSA
-342 VIGGVLIL
+342 VIGGVLVL
-350 FRNIFPAFYNTEREV
+350 FKDLFPAFYNTENEV
-365 MDYAANFIMQ
+365 KNFAANFIMQ
-375 TGIFLP
+375 TGVFLP

-407 VFIWVFIVP
+407 VFVWVFIVP
-416 VAFALTRYTAMG
+416 AAFVLTRYTAMG
-428 IIMVYLVVK
+428 IIMIYLIVK
-437 SLDLIKCA
+437 CLDLIKCA
-445 IGIVLIRKGVW
+445 IGIVLVRKGVW
-456 VNRIVSD
+456 VNNIVSN

>member
-1 MLSRTSLIGDRKF
+1 MKFFGDRKF
-14 YSSVFKITLPIIIQS
+14 LKNVAVITLPIVIQN

-38 DNIMVGRCGTDS
+38 DNLMVGRCGTDS

-61 FVFTLC
+61 FVFILC

-81 YYGAGDHKGVRDTFR
+81 FFGKGDHKGVRDTFR
-96 IKIYLAALATVLG
+96 IKLYLVGIATVAG
-109 AVILALGGD
+109 AAV
-118 FFLLKFIHETDA
+118 FLLFGEYFMEKFIHESDSV
-130 IGDPSATLAYAKSY
+130 GDPVATMRHAKDY
-144 MNIMILGM
+144 MMIMLIGM

-179 AAVFV
+179 VAVFV
-184 NLTLNYVLI
+184 NLILNYLLI
-193 FGHFGLPAMGVE
+193 FGKFGFPELGVK

-211 VISRFVELSIEIIWT
+211 VVSRFVESGIEIVWT

-232 CRFIEGAFSSF
+232 CRFIDGAFASF
-243 KVPLPLVKKIVLKG
+243 KVPVSLVKEIVIKG

-290 IANTIANL
+290 ITNTMANL

-315 QLLGAEKDEEAKLT
+315 QLLGAGKNEEAKST
-329 ANRMILLSAAVSA
+329 ANRMIALSFVVSA
-342 VIGGVLIL
+342 VIGGVLVL
-350 FRNIFPAFYNTEREV
+350 FKDLFPAFYNTENEV
-365 MDYAANFIMQ
+365 KNFAANFIMQ
-375 TGIFLP
+375 TGVFLP

-407 VFIWVFIVP
+407 VFVWVFIVP
-416 VAFALTRYTAMG
+416 AAFVLTRYTAMG
-428 IIMVYLVVK
+428 IIMIYLIVK
-437 SLDLIKCA
+437 CLDLIKCA
-445 IGIVLIRKGVW
+445 IGIVLVRKGVW
-456 VNRIVSD
+456 VNNIVSN

>member
-1 MLSRTSLIGDRKF
+1 MKFFGDRKF
-14 YSSVFKITLPIIIQS
+14 LKNVAVITLPIVIQN

-38 DNIMVGRCGTDS
+38 DNLMVGRCGTDS

-61 FVFTLC
+61 FVFILC

-81 YYGAGDHKGVRDTFR
+81 FFGKGDHKGVRDTFR
-96 IKIYLAALATVLG
+96 IKLYLVGIATIAGAAV
-109 AVILALGGD
+109 
-118 FFLLKFIHETDA
+118 FLLFGEYFMEKFIHESDSV
-130 IGDPSATLAYAKSY
+130 GDPVATMRHAKDY
-144 MNIMILGM
+144 MMIMLIGM

-179 AAVFV
+179 VAVFV
-184 NLTLNYVLI
+184 NLILNYLLI
-193 FGHFGLPAMGVE
+193 FGKFGFPELGVK

-211 VISRFVELSIEIIWT
+211 VVSRFVESGIEIVWT

-232 CRFIEGAFSSF
+232 CRFIEGAFASF
-243 KVPLPLVKKIVLKG
+243 KVPVSLVKKIVIKG

-290 IANTIANL
+290 ITNTMANL

-315 QLLGAEKDEEAKLT
+315 QLLGAGKNEEAKST
-329 ANRMILLSAAVSA
+329 ANRMIALSFVASA
-342 VIGGVLIL
+342 VIGGVLVL
-350 FRNIFPAFYNTEREV
+350 FKDLFPAFYNTENEV
-365 MDYAANFIMQ
+365 KNFAANFIMQ
-375 TGIFLP
+375 TGVFLP

-407 VFIWVFIVP
+407 VFVWVFIVP
-416 VAFALTRYTAMG
+416 AAFVLTRYTAMG
-428 IIMVYLVVK
+428 IIMIYLIVK
-437 SLDLIKCA
+437 CLDLIKCA
-445 IGIVLIRKGVW
+445 IGIVLVRKGVW
-456 VNRIVSD
+456 VNNIVSN

>member
-1 MLSRTSLIGDRKF
+1 MKFFGDRKF
-14 YSSVFKITLPIIIQS
+14 LKNVAVITLPIVIQN

-38 DNIMVGRCGTDS
+38 DNLMVGRCGTDS

-61 FVFTLC
+61 FVFILC

-81 YYGAGDHKGVRDTFR
+81 FFGKGDHKGVRDTFR
-96 IKIYLAALATVLG
+96 IKLYLVGIATIAGAAV
-109 AVILALGGD
+109 
-118 FFLLKFIHETDA
+118 FLLFGEYFMEKFIHESDSV
-130 IGDPSATLAYAKSY
+130 GDPVATMRHAKDY
-144 MNIMILGM
+144 MMIMLIGM

-179 AAVFV
+179 VAVFV
-184 NLTLNYVLI
+184 NLILNYLLI
-193 FGHFGLPAMGVE
+193 FGKFGFPELGVK

-211 VISRFVELSIEIIWT
+211 VVSRFVESGIEIVWT

-232 CRFIEGAFSSF
+232 CRFIEGAFASF
-243 KVPLPLVKKIVLKG
+243 KVPVSLVKKIVIKG

-290 IANTIANL
+290 ITNTMANL

-315 QLLGAEKDEEAKLT
+315 QLLGAGKNEEAKST
-329 ANRMILLSAAVSA
+329 ANRMIALSFVVSA
-342 VIGGVLIL
+342 VIGGVLVL
-350 FRNIFPAFYNTEREV
+350 FKDLFPAFYNTENEV
-365 MDYAANFIMQ
+365 KNFAANFIMQ
-375 TGIFLP
+375 TGVFLP

-407 VFIWVFIVP
+407 VFVWVFIVP
-416 VAFALTRYTAMG
+416 AAFVLTRYTAMG
-428 IIMVYLVVK
+428 IIMIYLIVK
-437 SLDLIKCA
+437 CLDLIKCA
-445 IGIVLIRKGVW
+445 IGIVLVRKGVW
-456 VNRIVSD
+456 VNNIVSN

>member
-1 MLSRTSLIGDRKF
+1 MKFFGDRKF
-14 YSSVFKITLPIIIQS
+14 LKNVAVITLPIVIQN

-38 DNIMVGRCGTDS
+38 DNLMVGRCGTDS

-81 YYGAGDHKGVRDTFR
+81 FFGKGDHKGVRDTFR
-96 IKIYLAALATVLG
+96 IKLYLVGIATIAGAAV
-109 AVILALGGD
+109 
-118 FFLLKFIHETDA
+118 FLLFGEYFMEKFIHESDSV
-130 IGDPSATLAYAKSY
+130 GDPVATMRHAKDY
-144 MNIMILGM
+144 MMIMLIGM

-179 AAVFV
+179 VAVFV
-184 NLTLNYVLI
+184 NLILNYLLI
-193 FGHFGLPAMGVE
+193 FGKFGFPELGVK

-211 VISRFVELSIEIIWT
+211 VVSRFVESGIEIVWT
-226 HTHKER
+226 HTHKEK
-232 CRFIEGAFSSF
+232 CRFIDGAFASF
-243 KVPLPLVKKIVLKG
+243 KVPVSLVKKIVIKG

-290 IANTIANL
+290 ITNTMANL

-315 QLLGAEKDEEAKLT
+315 QLLGAGKNEEAKST
-329 ANRMILLSAAVSA
+329 ANRMIALSFVVSA
-342 VIGGVLIL
+342 VIGGVLVL
-350 FRNIFPAFYNTEREV
+350 FKDLFPAFYNTENEV
-365 MDYAANFIMQ
+365 KNFAANFIMQ
-375 TGIFLP
+375 TGVFLP

-407 VFIWVFIVP
+407 VFVWVFIVP
-416 VAFALTRYTAMG
+416 AAFVLTRYTAMG
-428 IIMVYLVVK
+428 IIMIYLIVK
-437 SLDLIKCA
+437 CLDLIKCA
-445 IGIVLIRKGVW
+445 IGIVLVRKGVW
-456 VNRIVSD
+456 VNNIVSN

>member
-1 MLSRTSLIGDRKF
+1 MKFFGDRKF
-14 YSSVFKITLPIIIQS
+14 LKNVAVITLPIVIQN

-38 DNIMVGRCGTDS
+38 DNLMVGRCGTDS

-61 FVFTLC
+61 FVFILC

-81 YYGAGDHKGVRDTFR
+81 FFGKGDHKGVRDTFR
-96 IKIYLAALATVLG
+96 IKLYLVGIATIVGAAV
-109 AVILALGGD
+109 
-118 FFLLKFIHETDA
+118 FLLFGEYFMEKFIHESDSV
-130 IGDPSATLAYAKSY
+130 GDPVATMRHAKDY
-144 MNIMILGM
+144 MMIMLIGM

-179 AAVFV
+179 VAVFV
-184 NLTLNYVLI
+184 NLILNYLLI
-193 FGHFGLPAMGVE
+193 FGKFGFPELGVK

-211 VISRFVELSIEIIWT
+211 VVSRFVESGIEIVWT
-226 HTHKER
+226 HTHKEK
-232 CRFIEGAFSSF
+232 CRFIDGAFASF
-243 KVPLPLVKKIVLKG
+243 KVPVSLVKKIVIKG

-290 IANTIANL
+290 ITNTMANL

-315 QLLGAEKDEEAKLT
+315 QLLGAGKNEEAKST
-329 ANRMILLSAAVSA
+329 ANRMIALSFVVSA
-342 VIGGVLIL
+342 VIGGVLVL
-350 FRNIFPAFYNTEREV
+350 FKDLFPAFYNTENEV
-365 MDYAANFIMQ
+365 KNFAANFIMQ
-375 TGIFLP
+375 TGVFLP

-407 VFIWVFIVP
+407 VFVWVFIVP
-416 VAFALTRYTAMG
+416 AAFVLTRYTAMG
-428 IIMVYLVVK
+428 IIMIYLIVK
-437 SLDLIKCA
+437 CLDLIKCA
-445 IGIVLIRKGVW
+445 IGIVLVKKGVW
-456 VNRIVSD
+456 VNNIVSN

>member
-1 MLSRTSLIGDRKF
+1 MKFFGDRKF
-14 YSSVFKITLPIIIQS
+14 LKNVAVITLPIVIQN

-38 DNIMVGRCGTDS
+38 DNLMVGRCGTDS

-81 YYGAGDHKGVRDTFR
+81 FFGKGDHKGVRDTFR
-96 IKIYLAALATVLG
+96 IKLYLVGIATIAGAAV
-109 AVILALGGD
+109 
-118 FFLLKFIHETDA
+118 FLLFGEYFMEKFIHESDSV
-130 IGDPSATLAYAKSY
+130 GDPVATMRHAKDY
-144 MNIMILGM
+144 MMIMLIGM

-179 AAVFV
+179 VAVFV
-184 NLTLNYVLI
+184 NLILNYLLI
-193 FGHFGLPAMGVE
+193 FGKFGFPELGVK

-211 VISRFVELSIEIIWT
+211 VVSRFVESGIEIVWT
-226 HTHKER
+226 HTHKEK
-232 CRFIEGAFSSF
+232 CRFIDGAFASF
-243 KVPLPLVKKIVLKG
+243 KVPVSLVKKIVIKG

-290 IANTIANL
+290 ITNTMANL

-315 QLLGAEKDEEAKLT
+315 QLLGAGKNEEAKST
-329 ANRMILLSAAVSA
+329 ANRMITLSFVVSA
-342 VIGGVLIL
+342 VIGGVLVL
-350 FRNIFPAFYNTEREV
+350 FKDLFPAFYNTENEV
-365 MDYAANFIMQ
+365 KNFAANFIMQ
-375 TGIFLP
+375 TGVFLP

-407 VFIWVFIVP
+407 VFVWVFIVP
-416 VAFALTRYTAMG
+416 AAFVLTRYTAMG
-428 IIMVYLVVK
+428 IIMIYLIVK
-437 SLDLIKCA
+437 CLDLIKCA
-445 IGIVLIRKGVW
+445 IGIVLVRKGVW
-456 VNRIVSD
+456 VNNIVSN

>member
-1 MLSRTSLIGDRKF
+1 MKFFGDRKF
-14 YSSVFKITLPIIIQS
+14 LKNVAVITLPIVIQN

-38 DNIMVGRCGTDS
+38 DNLMVGRCGTDS

-81 YYGAGDHKGVRDTFR
+81 FFGKGDHKGVRDTFR
-96 IKIYLAALATVLG
+96 IKLYLVGIATIAGAAV
-109 AVILALGGD
+109 
-118 FFLLKFIHETDA
+118 FLLFGEYFMEKFIHESDSV
-130 IGDPSATLAYAKSY
+130 GDPVATMRHAKDY
-144 MNIMILGM
+144 MMIMLIGM

-179 AAVFV
+179 VAVFV
-184 NLTLNYVLI
+184 NLILNYLLI
-193 FGHFGLPAMGVE
+193 FGKFGFPELGVK

-211 VISRFVELSIEIIWT
+211 VVSRFVESGIEIVWT
-226 HTHKER
+226 HTHKEK
-232 CRFIEGAFSSF
+232 CRFIDGAFASF
-243 KVPLPLVKKIVLKG
+243 KVPVSLVKKIVIKG

-290 IANTIANL
+290 ITNTMANL

-315 QLLGAEKDEEAKLT
+315 QLLGAGKNEEAKST
-329 ANRMILLSAAVSA
+329 ANRMIALSFVVSA
-342 VIGGVLIL
+342 VIGGVLVL
-350 FRNIFPAFYNTEREV
+350 FKDLFPAFYNPENEV
-365 MDYAANFIMQ
+365 KTFAANFIMQ
-375 TGIFLP
+375 TGVFLP

-407 VFIWVFIVP
+407 VFVWVFIVP
-416 VAFALTRYTAMG
+416 AAFVLTRYTAMG
-428 IIMVYLVVK
+428 IIMIYLIVK
-437 SLDLIKCA
+437 CLDLIKCA
-445 IGIVLIRKGVW
+445 IGIVLVRKGVW
-456 VNRIVSD
+456 VNNIVAN

>member
-1 MLSRTSLIGDRKF
+1 MKFFGDRKF
-14 YSSVFKITLPIIIQS
+14 LKNVAVITLPIVIQN

-38 DNIMVGRCGTDS
+38 DNLMVGRCGTDS

-61 FVFTLC
+61 FVFILC

-81 YYGAGDHKGVRDTFR
+81 FFGKGDHKGVRDTFR
-96 IKIYLAALATVLG
+96 IKLYLVGIATIAGAAV
-109 AVILALGGD
+109 
-118 FFLLKFIHETDA
+118 FLLFGEYFMEKFIHESDSV
-130 IGDPSATLAYAKSY
+130 GDPVATMRHAKDY
-144 MNIMILGM
+144 MMIMLIGM

-179 AAVFV
+179 VAVFV
-184 NLTLNYVLI
+184 NLILNYLLI
-193 FGHFGLPAMGVE
+193 FGKFGFPELGVK

-211 VISRFVELSIEIIWT
+211 VVSRFVESGIEIVWT

-232 CRFIEGAFSSF
+232 CRFIEGAFASF
-243 KVPLPLVKKIVLKG
+243 KVPVSLVKEIVIKG

-290 IANTIANL
+290 ITNTMANL

-315 QLLGAEKDEEAKLT
+315 QLLGAGKNEEAKST
-329 ANRMILLSAAVSA
+329 ANRMIALSFVVSA
-342 VIGGVLIL
+342 VIGGVLVL
-350 FRNIFPAFYNTEREV
+350 FKDLFPAFYNTENEV
-365 MDYAANFIMQ
+365 KNFAANFIMQ
-375 TGIFLP
+375 TGVFLP

-407 VFIWVFIVP
+407 VFVWVFIVP
-416 VAFALTRYTAMG
+416 AAFVLTRYTAMG
-428 IIMVYLVVK
+428 IIMIYLIVK
-437 SLDLIKCA
+437 CLDLIKCA
-445 IGIVLIRKGVW
+445 IGIVLVRKGVW
-456 VNRIVSD
+456 VNSIVSN

>member
-1 MLSRTSLIGDRKF
+1 MKFFGDRKF
-14 YSSVFKITLPIIIQS
+14 LKNVAVITLPIVIQN

-38 DNIMVGRCGTDS
+38 DNLMVGRCGTDS

-61 FVFTLC
+61 FVFILC

-81 YYGAGDHKGVRDTFR
+81 FFGKGDHKGVRDTFR
-96 IKIYLAALATVLG
+96 IKLYLVGIATIAGAAV
-109 AVILALGGD
+109 
-118 FFLLKFIHETDA
+118 FLLFGEYFMEKFIHESDS
-130 IGDPSATLAYAKSY
+130 IGDPVATMRHAKDY
-144 MNIMILGM
+144 MMIMLIGM

-179 AAVFV
+179 VAVFV
-184 NLTLNYVLI
+184 NLILNYLLI
-193 FGHFGLPAMGVE
+193 FGKFGFPELGVK

-211 VISRFVELSIEIIWT
+211 VVSRFVESGIEIVWT
-226 HTHKER
+226 HTHKEK
-232 CRFIEGAFSSF
+232 CRFIDGAFASF
-243 KVPLPLVKKIVLKG
+243 KVPVSLVKKIVIKG

-290 IANTIANL
+290 ITNTMANL

-315 QLLGAEKDEEAKLT
+315 QLLGAGKNEEAKST
-329 ANRMILLSAAVSA
+329 ANRMIALSFVVSA
-342 VIGGVLIL
+342 VIGGVLVL
-350 FRNIFPAFYNTEREV
+350 FKDLFPAFYNTENEV
-365 MDYAANFIMQ
+365 KNFAANFIMQ
-375 TGIFLP
+375 TGVFLP

-407 VFIWVFIVP
+407 VFVWVFIVP
-416 VAFALTRYTAMG
+416 AAFVLTRYTAMG
-428 IIMVYLVVK
+428 IIMIYLIVK
-437 SLDLIKCA
+437 CLDLIKCA
-445 IGIVLIRKGVW
+445 IGIVLVRKGVW
-456 VNRIVSD
+456 VNNIVSN